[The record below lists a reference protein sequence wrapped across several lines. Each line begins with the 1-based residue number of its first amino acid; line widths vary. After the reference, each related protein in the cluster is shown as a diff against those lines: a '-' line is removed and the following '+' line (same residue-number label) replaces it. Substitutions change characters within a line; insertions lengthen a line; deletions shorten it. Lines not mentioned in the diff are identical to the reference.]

1 MTKSFKTLW
10 ERFLFR
16 DRGVL
21 PAPRLLVAF
30 GVLSLGLFIFSFGQL
45 SWLFILCSNVL
56 LLALSFI
63 DFLWMPKKKE
73 LTFQRDISDE
83 LERDEEVNVKVTIEN
98 RSSHMITYHLVDA
111 LPRSFVR
118 DFPMEGEVPGESKQT
133 AAYKTQA
140 PVRGHY
146 TIPKLYV
153 RYRSKLGLWE
163 RQFSPEV
170 HDQVS
175 VIPDMSEARHVLHN
189 AQQFLLYE
197 GNHVKKRQ
205 IGSGEFAQIR
215 SYVVGD
221 DLRKINWRQSAKLQ
235 ELMTNE
241 YEPEHGKYISIVVDC
256 GRMMGVELEESNR
269 LERSL
274 EAALTVA
281 AAALQKGDYV
291 SFFAFSKNV
300 KAYVPPNKGMSHLKK
315 IINEVYNIQV
325 DPYESNYAEMLQYLE
340 TVQKKRSFILLFSD
354 VSTFLYEEAPLF
366 YLQRLRRKHVFL
378 MLGIEDHMTEA
389 WTKTE
394 PIDSKKAMIK
404 SMAQKQV
411 MEKKREMV
419 KWEKQGLQMIETP
432 EENLATSAVSR
443 YMDLMNRGL
452 L

>member
-16 DRGVL
+16 DRGTL
-21 PAPRLLVAF
+21 PAPRLLVVF
-30 GVLSLGLFIFSFGQL
+30 GMLSLGLFTLSFGQL
-45 SWLFILCSNVL
+45 SWLLILCSNVL

-83 LERDEEVNVKVTIEN
+83 LERNEEVEVKVTIEN
-98 RSSHMITYHLVDA
+98 KSHHSMTFRIVDA

-118 DFPMEGEVPGESKQT
+118 DFPIEGEVTGESMRT
-133 AAYKTQA
+133 AIYKTQA
-140 PVRGHY
+140 PVRGDY

-153 RYRSKLGLWE
+153 RYRSRLGLWE
-163 RQFSPEV
+163 RQVSPDV

-175 VIPDMSEARHVLHN
+175 VIPDMTEARQVLHN

-197 GNHVKKRQ
+197 GDQVKKRQ
-205 IGSGEFAQIR
+205 MGSGEFAQIR

-281 AAALQKGDYV
+281 AAALQRGEYV
-291 SFFAFSKNV
+291 SFLAFSKNV
-300 KAYVPPNKGMSHLKK
+300 KAYVPPNKGMPHLKK
-315 IINEVYNIQV
+315 MINEVYNIQV
-325 DPYESNYAEMLQYLE
+325 DPYESNYANVLQYLE

-354 VSTFLYEEAPLF
+354 VSTFLYEEAPLY

-378 MLGIEDHMTEA
+378 MLGIEDYMTEA
-389 WTKTE
+389 WTKAE
-394 PIDSKKAMIK
+394 PTDSKKAMIK

-411 MEKKREMV
+411 VEKQREMA

-443 YMDLMNRGL
+443 YMDLLNRGL

>member
-10 ERFLFR
+10 ERFLFQ

-21 PAPRLLVAF
+21 PTQRLLIAF
-30 GVLSLGLFIFSFGQL
+30 AFFSLSLFILSLGNL
-45 SWLFILCSNVL
+45 SWSIVIVSNILILGV
-56 LLALSFI
+56 SFI
-63 DFLWMPKKKE
+63 DFLWLPKKKE
-73 LTFQRDISDE
+73 LTFHRDIGDE
-83 LERDEEVNVKVTIEN
+83 IERAEKVNVQIMIEN
-98 RSSHMITYHLVDA
+98 QSSHIMKYRIMDA
-111 LPRSFVR
+111 LPRSFDR
-118 DFPMEGEVPGESKQT
+118 PFPIEGEVAEESKVIAT
-133 AAYKTQA
+133 YHTHA
-140 PVRGHY
+140 PVRGDY

-163 RQFSPEV
+163 RQVSPDIQDRV
-170 HDQVS
+170 R
-175 VIPDMSEARHVLHN
+175 VIPDLSEARHVLNN
-189 AQQFLLYE
+189 AQKFLLYD
-197 GNHVKKRQ
+197 GSQVKKRQ

-256 GRMMGVELEESNR
+256 GRMMGVELEDSNR

-291 SFFAFSKNV
+291 SFMAFSKNV
-300 KAYVPPNKGMSHLKK
+300 KAYVPPNKGMPHLKK

-325 DPYESNYAEMLQYLE
+325 DPYESNYGNVLQYLE

-389 WTKTE
+389 WTKVE
-394 PIDSKKAMIK
+394 PEDSKKAMIK
-404 SMAQKQV
+404 SMAQQQV
-411 MEKKREMV
+411 MEKKRELA